1 MEEHGP
7 VIKEGRIAY
16 KVLNIC
22 GKYLTFV
29 VSQMC
34 IKYSTFMDPQICI
47 KVPDIL
53 EKYLRYVVS

>member
-22 GKYLTFV
+22 GKYLPFSKNT
-29 VSQMC
+29 
-34 IKYSTFMDPQICI
+34 
-47 KVPDIL
+47 
-53 EKYLRYVVS
+53 